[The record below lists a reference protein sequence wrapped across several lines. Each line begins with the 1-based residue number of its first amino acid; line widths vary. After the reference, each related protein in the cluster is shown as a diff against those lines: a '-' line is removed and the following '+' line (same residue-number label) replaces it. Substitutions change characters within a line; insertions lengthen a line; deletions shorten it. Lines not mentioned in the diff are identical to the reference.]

1 MSQEQE
7 LSSLAEAIIAYQ
19 KKYDKTDGEMAF
31 GSRLTVEKFHA
42 IKTGE
47 LQHTTD
53 EQAALHSLIAKKPL

>member
-1 MSQEQE
+1 MSQE

-19 KKYDKTDGEMAF
+19 KKYDKTDGEMAY

-47 LQHTTD
+47 LQPNPD
-53 EQAALHSLIAKKPL
+53 EQNALQSLITKKS

>member
-1 MSQEQE
+1 MSQE

-19 KKYDKTDGEMAF
+19 KKYDKTDGEMAY

-47 LQHTTD
+47 LQPNSD
-53 EQAALHSLIAKKPL
+53 EQSALQSLIAKKPH

>member
-47 LQHTTD
+47 LQPTTD
-53 EQAALHSLIAKKPL
+53 EQSSLKSLIAKKPQ

>member
-47 LQHTTD
+47 LQPTTD
-53 EQAALHSLIAKKPL
+53 EQAALHSLIAKKTL